1 MDATCFS
8 VTGGLKALVEW
19 ALEVVEE
26 GDAAV
31 MCVEEGTFLGAK

>member
-1 MDATCFS
+1 MDAACCS
-8 VTGGLKALVEW
+8 GTGGLKALVEW

-31 MCVEEGTFLGAK
+31 VCVDDGAFLGAK